1 MSKYTTGE
9 MARLCNVTVRTV
21 QYYDSR
27 GILSPAE
34 LSEGGRRLYSD
45 EDLKKLKIICFLRDV
60 GISIKGIN
68 ELLNDEHPEK
78 VISVLLEEQE
88 KLLSEEVA
96 DRKEKLDKVIEVKKE
111 LKSME
116 GFSVESIGDIAYMME
131 NKKRLKKIHRLI
143 IIGCIPI
150 EVFEILFL
158 ALWIFKG
165 IWIPFVAFLP
175 VELVLGFVIS
185 KVYFEKVAF
194 ICPECHGI
202 FKASHIEGFL
212 APHTPRLR
220 KLKCGCCG
228 YKGYCV
234 ETAAISENSQP

>member
-68 ELLNDEHPEK
+68 ELLSDEHPEK

-116 GFSVESIGDIAYMME
+116 GFSVESIT
-131 NKKRLKKIHRLI
+131 NQR
-143 IIGCIPI
+143 
-150 EVFEILFL
+150 
-158 ALWIFKG
+158 
-165 IWIPFVAFLP
+165 
-175 VELVLGFVIS
+175 
-185 KVYFEKVAF
+185 
-194 ICPECHGI
+194 
-202 FKASHIEGFL
+202 
-212 APHTPRLR
+212 
-220 KLKCGCCG
+220 
-228 YKGYCV
+228 
-234 ETAAISENSQP
+234 

>member
-68 ELLNDEHPEK
+68 ELLSDEHPEK

-131 NKKRLKKIHRLI
+131 NKKRLKKIHRLM

-150 EVFEILFL
+150 EVLEILFL

-175 VELVLGFVIS
+175 VELVLGFVFS

-202 FKASHIEGFL
+202 FKASHVEGFL

-234 ETAAISENSQP
+234 ETAAIPENSQP